1 MHPPSS
7 SRRRFAHAFVTV
19 ALLSLFTGPGV
30 PSAMAQPTIVEGT
43 AGDGSSYGL
52 AMPESW
58 NGGLVVYAH
67 GIVDPGLPVA
77 IPSSQDGFTVLRGLL
92 MDRGYAVAYSSFSE
106 NGYSLKSAMQ
116 RTHQL
121 GGLFTATFARPTR
134 TYLAGHSLGG
144 LAVVALA
151 EKYPTQ
157 YDGALPMCA
166 PIGGGTAEIQYLGN
180 ARVAFD
186 YFFPGV
192 LPGGPFTVPPDTA
205 FTPGSP
211 VFTATYNALVGGLF
225 AADRRTLQ
233 FANVA
238 HLPYRSVPELIAS
251 AMSVVGFSIRF
262 TSDVLDHSHG
272 HIPYDN
278 IGTVF
283 SGSAN
288 DVALNLG
295 IERFQGTPDAV
306 NYFEKYFSPAGSVQ
320 IPMLTL
326 HTRWDPVAPFDQE
339 RDYAQKVA
347 DAGGST
353 WLTQRSIISYGHC
366 NINAAETM
374 SGFDALVA
382 WVNGGAKPAGG
393 DGTIGIR

>member
-1 MHPPSS
+1 MHLTSS
-7 SRRRFAHAFVTV
+7 SPRRLTRALIALAALAWFV
-19 ALLSLFTGPGV
+19 GPGA
-30 PSAMAQPTIVEGT
+30 PSAMAQATIVEGQT
-43 AGDGSSYGL
+43 ADGSSYGL
-52 AMPESW
+52 AMPGAW
-58 NGGLVVYAH
+58 NGELVVYAH
-67 GIVDPGLPVA
+67 GIVDPGAPLA
-77 IPSSQDGFTVLRGLL
+77 LPSSQDGFTTLRGLL
-92 MDRGYAVAYSSFSE
+92 LDRGYALAYSSFSE
-106 NGYSLKSAMQ
+106 NGYSLKSAIQ

-121 GGLFTATFARPTR
+121 QGLFTARFSAPGR

-157 YDGALPMCA
+157 YDGALPMCT
-166 PIGGGTAEIQYLGN
+166 PIGGGTAEIQYLGD

-192 LPGGPFTVPPDTA
+192 LPGGPFSVPPDTP
-205 FTPGSP
+205 FSPGSP
-211 VFTATYNALVGGLF
+211 VFTRTLNALMGGLF
-225 AADRRTLQ
+225 APGQPTLQ

-238 HLPYRSVPELIAS
+238 HLPYRNVSELIAS

-262 TSDVLDHSHG
+262 TNDVLEHSHG

-283 SGSAN
+283 AGSAN

-295 IERFQGTPDAV
+295 IERFEGTPDAV
-306 NYFEKYFSPAGSVQ
+306 NYFENYFSPEGTLQ

-326 HTRWDPVAPFDQE
+326 HSRWDPVAPFVQE
-339 RDYAQKVA
+339 SGYAGKVA

-353 WLTQRSIISYGHC
+353 WLTQRSINSYGHC

-393 DGTIGIR
+393 DGTIGR

>member
-1 MHPPSS
+1 MHPLSS
-7 SRRRFAHAFVTV
+7 SRRRFTRAFIAV
-19 ALLSLFTGPGV
+19 AMLSLFAGPAV
-30 PSAMAQPTIVEGT
+30 PSATAQARIVEGM

-52 AMPESW
+52 AMPATW

-77 IPSSQDGFTVLRGLL
+77 IPSSQDGFTALRGLL

-106 NGYSLKSAMQ
+106 NGYSLKSAIQ

-121 GGLFTATFARPTR
+121 RGLFTATFGRADR
-134 TYLAGHSLGG
+134 TYLAGHSLGA

-151 EKYPTQ
+151 EKYPKQ

-166 PIGGGTAEIQYLGN
+166 PVGGGTAEIQYLGD

-211 VFTATYNALVGGLF
+211 VFTAAFNAIVGGLF
-225 AADRRTLQ
+225 APGQPTLQ

-238 HLPYRSVPELIAS
+238 HLPYTNVSELVSS

-262 TSDVLDHSHG
+262 TNDVLEHSHG

-295 IERFQGTPDAV
+295 IERFEGRPDAV
-306 NYFEKYFSPAGSVQ
+306 NYFEKYFSPDGTVQ

-326 HTRWDPVAPFDQE
+326 HTRWDPVAPFGQE
-339 RDYAQKVA
+339 GDYAQKVA

-353 WLTQRSIISYGHC
+353 WLTQRSITRYGHC
-366 NINAAETM
+366 AINAAETM
-374 SGFDALVA
+374 NGFDALVA
-382 WVNGGAKPAGG
+382 WVNGGPKPAGG
-393 DGTIGIR
+393 DGTIR

>member
-1 MHPPSS
+1 MHSTSS
-7 SRRRFAHAFVTV
+7 SRRHLTR
-19 ALLSLFTGPGV
+19 ALIVLAALSWLVGPGA
-30 PSAMAQPTIVEGT
+30 PTAMAQPTIVEGQT
-43 AGDGSSYGL
+43 GDGSSYGL
-52 AMPESW
+52 AMPATW

-67 GIVDPGLPVA
+67 GIVDPGAPVA
-77 IPSSQDGFTVLRGLL
+77 LPSSQDGFATLRGLL
-92 MDRGYAVAYSSFSE
+92 LDSGFALAYSSFSE
-106 NGYSLKSAMQ
+106 NGYSLKSAIQ

-121 GGLFTATFARPTR
+121 RGLFTARFATPNR

-157 YDGALPMCA
+157 YDGALPMCT

-211 VFTATYNALVGGLF
+211 VFTAALNAIVGGLF
-225 AADRRTLQ
+225 AADQRTLQ
-233 FANVA
+233 FASVA
-238 HLPYRSVPELIAS
+238 RLPFRSVPELVSS

-262 TSDVLDHSHG
+262 TNDVLEHSHG
-272 HIPYDN
+272 HIPYNN
-278 IGTVF
+278 IGTLF
-283 SGSAN
+283 TGSAN

-295 IERFQGTPDAV
+295 IQRFDGTPDAV
-306 NYFEKYFSPAGSVQ
+306 NYFEKYVSPEGTLQ

-326 HTRWDPVAPFDQE
+326 HSRWDPVAPFAQE
-339 RDYAQKVA
+339 AGYAQKVA
-347 DAGGST
+347 DAGAST
-353 WLTQRSIISYGHC
+353 WLTQRSITSYGHC

-374 SGFDALVA
+374 SGFAALVA
-382 WVNGGAKPAGG
+382 WVNGGPKPAGG

>member
-1 MHPPSS
+1 VLSW
-7 SRRRFAHAFVTV
+7 FAGAGVT
-19 ALLSLFTGPGV
+19 
-30 PSAMAQPTIVEGT
+30 SAMAQPTIVEGT
-43 AGDGSSYGL
+43 AGDGSRYGL
-52 AMPESW
+52 AKPATW

-67 GIVDPGLPVA
+67 GIVDPGAPVA

-92 MDRGYAVAYSSFSE
+92 LDRGYAVAYSSFSE
-106 NGYSLKSAMQ
+106 NGYSLKSAIQ

-121 GGLFTATFARPTR
+121 GGLFTATFGRPDR

-157 YDGALPMCA
+157 YDGALPMCT
-166 PIGGGTAEIQYLGN
+166 PIGGGTAEIQYLGD

-192 LPGGPFTVPPDTA
+192 LPGGPFSVPPDTP
-205 FTPGSP
+205 FSPGSP
-211 VFTATYNALVGGLF
+211 VFTRTLNALMAGLF
-225 AADRRTLQ
+225 VPGQPTLQ

-238 HLPYRSVPELIAS
+238 HLPYRSVPELIGS

-262 TSDVLDHSHG
+262 TNDVLEHSHG

-283 SGSAN
+283 AGSAN

-295 IERFQGTPDAV
+295 IARFEAASDAV
-306 NYFEKYFSPAGSVQ
+306 NYFEKYFSPDGTVQ
-320 IPMLTL
+320 IPVLTL
-326 HTRWDPVAPFDQE
+326 HTRWDPVAPFVQE
-339 RDYAQKVA
+339 GAYAQEVA

-353 WLTQRSIISYGHC
+353 WLTQRAITSYGHC

-382 WVNGGAKPAGG
+382 WVNGGPKPAGG
-393 DGTIGIR
+393 DATIR